1 MERFLALFLT
11 AGLALLPAQ
20 DSKPG
25 PKHVNADELKQLM
38 DKEKGKFFFLDVREP
53 AEIEEMGSVAG
64 YVNIPVGQ
72 LEKRLSEIPKE
83 KPVIVACRSGR
94 RAETARQLL
103 EKNGYQVIASCG
115 LLEWKQKDYPLVKPE
130 KK

>member
-1 MERFLALFLT
+1 MARFLALFLT

-25 PKHVNADELKQLM
+25 PKHVSADELKELM

-53 AEIEEMGSVAG
+53 AEIEDMGSVAG
-64 YVNIPVGQ
+64 YVNIPLGQ
-72 LEKRLSEIPKE
+72 LEKRLGEIPKD
-83 KPVIVACRSGR
+83 KPVIVACRTGR
-94 RAETARQLL
+94 RAETARKLL
-103 EKNGYQVIASCG
+103 ENNGYQVIASCG
-115 LLEWKQKDYPLVKPE
+115 LLEWKQKDYPLVKPD